1 MWNGKQCLFGHGELS
16 FWCANIKHPP
26 QVQQIVLLFKER
38 LGIMK
43 HNPSSAEHEAD
54 VWAFPAAGLL
64 GSPIPCCQRKQGKP
78 ACWRPHLRGIWKP
91 LCLPALW
98 FTGLEKKLPCSE
110 HPRIFW
116 AEMHHQNSLSVLQ
129 QALVSQL
136 CSLSLLLCSQVCLP
150 ACCCLQ
156 GGTQHIKFRLQTQLT
171 RNCKEKLLLGISV
184 LCAAANTARAIC
196 EVHKSLTL
204 VVSSHVDYLQ

>member
-16 FWCANIKHPP
+16 CWCANMKHPP

-43 HNPSSAEHEAD
+43 RNPSSAERGAD

-64 GSPIPCCQRKQGKP
+64 GSQIPCCQRKQGKP

-91 LCLPALW
+91 LCLPASC

-110 HPRIFW
+110 HPRVFR
-116 AEMHHQNSLSVLQ
+116 AEMHHKTVCVSPAASTCHWWGAQKLDPRCVFARWLFTVMPPRQ
-129 QALVSQL
+129 MEEQAPLRQGRSQE
-136 CSLSLLLCSQVCLP
+136 P
-150 ACCCLQ
+150 
-156 GGTQHIKFRLQTQLT
+156 
-171 RNCKEKLLLGISV
+171 
-184 LCAAANTARAIC
+184 
-196 EVHKSLTL
+196 
-204 VVSSHVDYLQ
+204 